1 MSCLLRRGLFCLL
14 LSFVAGPASA
24 AEGPVDADLL
34 LAGGLV
40 VDGAGADGAVGDVAI
55 RDGKIVAI
63 GKFDRGAIGEVIDCQ
78 GMIVCPGFIDLHN
91 HSDRSI
97 VDPQTRANT
106 NYLTQ
111 GCTTVVTGNCG
122 GGPVDVAKYFKQVD
136 EAGAGTNVI
145 HLLPQGSLRSQVFG
159 SARRTP
165 STEELDKMRELADK
179 AMRDGAYGMST
190 GLIYVPGTYSQTD
203 ELVEIAKVVAEHG
216 GLYAS
221 HIRNEGTE
229 LLDAVREALAIG
241 RRAGL
246 PVHVS
251 HFKASGREAWGSL
264 RVAAGLI
271 EQARQEGQK
280 ATADQYPYVASST
293 SLEAMV
299 IPTWAREGGSKEL
312 IKRLDDP
319 ENGEKLLGEI
329 ADKLK
334 TRNKIVIAS
343 YRQRPAWIGKSLEE
357 IAELEKRP
365 VLEVVLEIT
374 RGGGAA
380 AVSFGMNEEEVRYAM
395 QLPWVATASDGS
407 AKLPAADRPHPRSFG
422 TFSRKIGR
430 YALGEK
436 VISLAAAVRSS
447 SGLPA
452 DILGLSDRGYIRKDY
467 VADLVVFD
475 PKTFL
480 DHATFDDP
488 YQYSSGARY
497 VFVAGKP
504 AVYEGTPT
512 GALAGR
518 ALRHASTKKEVA
530 GTRP

>member
-1 MSCLLRRGLFCLL
+1 MFCLV
-14 LSFVAGPASA
+14 LSLVALPAA
-24 AEGPVDADLL
+24 AQEKVDADIL

-40 VDGAGADGAVGDVAI
+40 VDGSGAEGAVGDVAI
-55 RDGKIVAI
+55 RQGKIVAI
-63 GKFDRGAIGEVIDCQ
+63 GAFPRGTIGEVIDCQ
-78 GMIVCPGFIDLHN
+78 GMVVCPGFIDLHN

-106 NYLTQ
+106 NFLTQ

-122 GGPVDVAKYFKQVD
+122 SGPVDVAKYFKQVD
-136 EAGAGTNVI
+136 EAGTGTNVI

-165 STEELDKMRELADK
+165 TSDELDKMRELADK

-203 ELVEIAKVVAEHG
+203 ELVEIAKVVGSHG

-229 LLDAVREALAIG
+229 LLDAVREALEIG
-241 RRAGL
+241 RRAEL

-264 RVAAGLI
+264 RIAAELI
-271 EQARQEGQK
+271 ERARKEGQK

-312 IKRLDDP
+312 VKRLDS
-319 ENGEKLLGEI
+319 EETGEKLRGEI
-329 ADKLK
+329 ADKLG

-343 YRQRPAWIGKSLEE
+343 FRKQPAWVGKSLEE
-357 IAELEKRP
+357 IAESEKRP
-365 VLEVVLEIT
+365 VLDIVLEIT
-374 RGGGAA
+374 RAGGAA

-407 AKLPAADRPHPRSFG
+407 ARLPGADRPHPRSFG

-430 YALGEK
+430 YALAEK
-436 VISLAAAVRSS
+436 VVSLAAAVRSS

-452 DILGLSDRGYIRKDY
+452 DILGLADRGYLRKDY

-475 PKTFL
+475 PKTFI
-480 DHATFDDP
+480 DHATFDAP

-497 VFVAGKP
+497 VLVAGKP
-504 AVYEGTPT
+504 AVYDGTPT
-512 GALAGR
+512 GALSGK
-518 ALRHASTKKEVA
+518 ALRHASTKKEIA
-530 GTRP
+530 GDRP